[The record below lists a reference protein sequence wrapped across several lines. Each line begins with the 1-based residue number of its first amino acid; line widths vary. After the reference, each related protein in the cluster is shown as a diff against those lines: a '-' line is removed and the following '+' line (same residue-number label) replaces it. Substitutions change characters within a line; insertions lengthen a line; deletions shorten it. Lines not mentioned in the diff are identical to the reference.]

1 MRYEAVFIDADD
13 TLLDFELAEQK
24 ALQLLIQ
31 HMNLPDDAKEDYRRV
46 NKECWKAFEN
56 AVLNRDKKQFE
67 LYHKF
72 VLSREQDLINSKQNH
87 LEEELLN

>member
-1 MRYEAVFIDADD
+1 MEWSK
-13 TLLDFELAEQK
+13 QSK
-24 ALQLLIQ
+24 Q
-31 HMNLPDDAKEDYRRV
+31 
-46 NKECWKAFEN
+46 CWKAFEN